1 MSIHRPNL
9 INAAIIMAIISV
21 MCWAQD
27 DDSRADAST
36 PDVQAIAEQEDAN
49 ALTSRE
55 WAGQQV
61 CGPDRT
67 AVWDDDKSLRC
78 LRNVDALR
86 AEITSGV
93 QP

>member
-1 MSIHRPNL
+1 MIPTSNL

-27 DDSRADAST
+27 DDARADANT
-36 PDVQAIAEQEDAN
+36 PDVQAIAEQEDAD
-49 ALTSRE
+49 ALNSRE

-78 LRNVDALR
+78 LRNVDAPR
-86 AEITSGV
+86 TVTASGV
-93 QP
+93 QQ